1 MVDYTTGAWTSGAW
15 APASWGISPA
25 GDGGGG
31 EEPPP
36 DESIS
41 FTLPG
46 SEIFPST
53 GDDALFYARR
63 GLLGGRLARC
73 WVAFTQEETIY
84 VAAFRHGGSYA
95 DPTDFVPALAE
106 ATVVEVDLGDSS
118 VSSSD
123 VATAVVDALTL
134 AGVTGATALDG
145 TVTVEAA
152 TDLVIPPAVDL
163 TDTSLRG
170 MWGNQRANWGTGGEG
185 QDLNQN
191 GGTGGTG
198 SVHLG
203 QIGTA
208 GRVIGM
214 YVWTRTDG
222 VATVIRLAASSGPVY
237 STTPG
242 MMTLLG
248 QGSETIQGFGTVIS
262 DATAFG
268 ASANL
273 WAQYRS
279 NTAGT
284 AGIVYRA
291 HSAFPEGNGNLGVG
305 QELVWDTTA
314 SQSAATAFLATYN
327 PTSNATFPI
336 YVCVGLIFELP
347 DADGNYHADGSL
359 TLRIG
364 DHNDDPEHGFQF
376 QADASFLIGETTHH
390 RFRWLNLDTLSLTEV
405 WRTVSAI
412 GGDEDSSSAVYS
424 WNDLDLPSTVP
435 ADLVAD
441 LGQMGL
447 SVVGANQYVLEDP
460 IDLSETTVGTDA
472 ILSIGFNYIRNGG
485 ELVTYTLPVYLT
497 AGGDEYWG
505 DCWEDDRETWHD
517 DIPGA
522 SGRGYAAGTSEYR
535 TRTSTG
541 NNGMPTAW
549 GEPWTDP
556 FATDESDDSP
566 AAIAPDWIICTSP
579 GITEA
584 A

>member
-15 APASWGISPA
+15 VPSAWGISPA
-25 GDGGGG
+25 GGDDGG
-31 EEPPP
+31 EPPP

-63 GLLGGRLARC
+63 GLVGGRLARC
-73 WVAFTQEETIY
+73 WVAFDQGETTY
-84 VAAFRHGGSYA
+84 VAAFRHNGSYA
-95 DPTDFVPALAE
+95 DPSIFVPALAA
-106 ATVVEVDLGDSS
+106 ATVVEVDLGSAAMTAS
-118 VSSSD
+118 E
-123 VATAVVDALTL
+123 VATATVDALTL

-145 TVTVEAA
+145 QVTVEAA
-152 TDLVIPPAVDL
+152 TNLVVPPSVDL

-185 QDLNQN
+185 QDVNQN

-203 QIGTA
+203 QLGTA
-208 GRVIGM
+208 GRAIGM

-222 VATVIRLAASSGPVY
+222 VATVIRLAASTGPTY

-242 MMTLLG
+242 MMTILA
-248 QGSETIQGFGTVIS
+248 QGSETVQGFGTVLA
-262 DATAFG
+262 DAAAFG
-268 ASANL
+268 ASANV

-291 HSAFPEGNGNLGVG
+291 HGASPEGSGNLGVG
-305 QELVWDTTA
+305 QSLVWDTTA

-327 PTSNATFPI
+327 PTSNADFPI
-336 YVCVGLIFELP
+336 YVCIGIIFEFP

-359 TLRIG
+359 TFRIG
-364 DHNDDPEHGFQF
+364 DQNNDPEHGVQF
-376 QADASFLIGETTHH
+376 AADSSFLLGETTHH
-390 RFRWLNLDTLSLTEV
+390 RFRWLNLDGLALTEV
-405 WRTVSAI
+405 WRTVAAI
-412 GGDEDSSSAVYS
+412 GGDEDSAVAIYS
-424 WNDLDLPSTVP
+424 WNDLDFPSTVP

-447 SVVGANQYVLEDP
+447 ALVGANQYVLEDP
-460 IDLSETTVGTDA
+460 IDVSETAVGTDA
-472 ILSIGFNYIRNGG
+472 ILSLGFNYLRNGG
-485 ELVTYTLPVYLT
+485 ELAAYTLPVYLST
-497 AGGDEYWG
+497 SGDEYWG

-522 SGRGYAAGTSEYR
+522 SGRGYAAGISEYR
-535 TRTSTG
+535 TRVSQG
-541 NNGMPTAW
+541 NNGMPTDW
-549 GEPWTDP
+549 GVPWPDP
-556 FATDESDDSP
+556 FATDETDDSP
-566 AAIAPDWIICTSP
+566 AAIAPDWIICTSA
-579 GITEA
+579 GIAEA